1 MEYIPGGDLF
11 DLVIESGKLDE
22 NTARKVFRQLFSAV
36 LYCHDNMMVHRDL
49 KPENMLL
56 DENNNLK
63 IIDFGFVKTYSKE
76 SHMTL
81 KTYCGSYYYCAP
93 EMFAGT
99 PYPGPASDIWSLGVI
114 LYVITN
120 GYLPFR
126 SSNVSDL
133 YESVRCAKYDK
144 GEFSSPGIN

>member
-11 DLVIESGKLDE
+11 DLVIESGRLDE
-22 NTARKVFRQLFSAV
+22 KTARKIFRQLFSAV

-76 SHMTL
+76 TQMTL
-81 KTYCGSYYYCAP
+81 KTFH
-93 EMFAGT
+93 FAGV
-99 PYPGPASDIWSLGVI
+99 ASMN
-114 LYVITN
+114 IT
-120 GYLPFR
+120 
-126 SSNVSDL
+126 
-133 YESVRCAKYDK
+133 
-144 GEFSSPGIN
+144 